1 MTATVL
7 TQQDKT
13 KLREVL
19 QLTILLAWP
28 HTGIGRIMMLEEM
41 ADFADEEANAA
52 IEKAM
57 RH

>member
-19 QLTILLAWP
+19 QLPILLAWP